1 MTRTK
6 LILASLLGGA
16 MAFGVACS
24 SDKAAQRS
32 ADPAVIQNPADTG
45 GSGQFDE
52 QDVQQ
57 DEHVPQ
63 EDRLGT
69 GGTGYEED
77 YPKGDDP
84 VMPEDPGV
92 GGAGLEEDVPETL
105 DDPSFEGD
113 LNNPSDEV
121 IPE

>member
-24 SDKAAQRS
+24 SDKAAQR

-77 YPKGDDP
+77 YPKGDAE
-84 VMPEDPGV
+84 MIPEDPGI
-92 GGAGLEEDVPETL
+92 GGSGNEEDVPQTL
-105 DDPSFEGD
+105 DDPNFEGE
-113 LNNPSDEV
+113 LNPSEEV